1 MTKESRVILCN
12 RIFNELNAIEGRV
25 GFVRDPD
32 TILADFLSKMPDD
45 ESDLTGFGTELLEDY
60 LGAIDGNDPESVF
73 LSLFEKLGG
82 IDFDDFLVLC
92 MNETGIIMGPDT
104 KTEK

>member
-12 RIFNELNAIEGRV
+12 RIFNELNAIEGKV

-45 ESDLTGFGTELLEDY
+45 ESDLTGFC
-60 LGAIDGNDPESVF
+60 PES
-73 LSLFEKLGG
+73 
-82 IDFDDFLVLC
+82 C
-92 MNETGIIMGPDT
+92 
-104 KTEK
+104 

>member
-1 MTKESRVILCN
+1 
-12 RIFNELNAIEGRV
+12 
-25 GFVRDPD
+25 
-32 TILADFLSKMPDD
+32 MPDD

-73 LSLFEKLGG
+73 LSLFEKLVG

-92 MNETGIIMGPDT
+92 MNETGIIMEPDT

>member
-12 RIFNELNAIEGRV
+12 RIFNELNAIEGKV

-45 ESDLTGFGTELLEDY
+45 ESDLIGFGTELLEDY

-73 LSLFEKLGG
+73 LSLFEKLVG